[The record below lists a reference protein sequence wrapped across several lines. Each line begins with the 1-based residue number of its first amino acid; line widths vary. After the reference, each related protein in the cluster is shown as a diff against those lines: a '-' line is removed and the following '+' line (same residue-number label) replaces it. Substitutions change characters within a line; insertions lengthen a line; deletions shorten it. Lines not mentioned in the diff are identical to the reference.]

1 MLIKNFAVVWL
12 RAVTSELVYY
22 VQCGP
27 LRAPLRSGIMQG
39 WEFAR
44 FLSESLFLQKIMNHS
59 CTLFKRAKGSFRSFC
74 N

>member
-1 MLIKNFAVVWL
+1 MLIKNFAVIWL

-39 WEFAR
+39 WEFALKFFKR
-44 FLSESLFLQKIMNHS
+44 IAFFTKNNESLFY
-59 CTLFKRAKGSFRSFC
+59 SF
-74 N
+74 